1 MVLSGLQDLKPERRD
16 EILLAIAKKVEKYNL
31 ITPAILFLQM
41 SKPLS
46 FVGSQAVL
54 FSAPIAGAFID
65 ERLIEDFG
73 QIMADRENV
82 ERLLTLLEDRE
93 EIRAKQEKLE
103 KDQNKLEKART
114 KLEKGH
120 KKIDN

>member
-1 MVLSGLQDLKPERRD
+1 MVLSGLDDLKPERRD
-16 EILLAIAKKVEKYNL
+16 EILMAIAKKVEKYNL

-54 FSAPIAGAFID
+54 FGAPIAGAFID

-73 QIMADRENV
+73 QVMADRENV

-93 EIRAKQEKLE
+93 EVRAKQERIDKE
-103 KDQNKLEKART
+103 QRKLEKAQI
-114 KLEKGH
+114 KLEKQQN
-120 KKIDN
+120 KSNK

>member
-16 EILLAIAKKVEKYNL
+16 EILMAIAKKVEKYNL

-41 SKPLS
+41 GKPLS

-73 QIMADRENV
+73 QVMADRENV
-82 ERLLTLLEDRE
+82 ERLLTLLEERE
-93 EIRAKQEKLE
+93 EVRAKQERIDKEQKKLQKAQMKFE
-103 KDQNKLEKART
+103 KEQ
-114 KLEKGH
+114 
-120 KKIDN
+120 KKHDK